1 MNYSI
6 RLSLTK
12 LKNEHA
18 FTRDNKALETNVILF
33 WYLFLQTVDYF
44 RINRRIIHSDASIK
58 YRWFYESSAIIN
70 KQYDRYNHVQY
81 NRYL

>member
-12 LKNEHA
+12 LKNEHVA

-33 WYLFLQTVDYF
+33 
-44 RINRRIIHSDASIK
+44 
-58 YRWFYESSAIIN
+58 
-70 KQYDRYNHVQY
+70 
-81 NRYL
+81 